1 MGGNPMGGAL
11 GMAQHMMQNPE
22 AIREMTNSPIVQSLL
37 NNPDIIRSLIADN
50 PQIQQVIEV
59 IFPIPFVFIIKMKDL
74 QEKSCSTYNL
84 NHQFLTG

>member
-1 MGGNPMGGAL
+1 MSGAL
-11 GMAQHMMQNPE
+11 GMAHHMMQNPE

-59 IFPIPFVFIIKMKDL
+59 IFFISPSHFYVNEGMTRKDGSPI
-74 QEKSCSTYNL
+74 
-84 NHQFLTG
+84 FLVAFD

>member
-1 MGGNPMGGAL
+1 MSGAL

-59 IFPIPFVFIIKMKDL
+59 MLHLSAFFIKM
-74 QEKSCSTYNL
+74 EV
-84 NHQFLTG
+84 

>member
-1 MGGNPMGGAL
+1 MSGAL
-11 GMAQHMMQNPE
+11 GIAQHMMQNPE

-59 IFPIPFVFIIKMKDL
+59 IFFLFLVFIIKMK
-74 QEKSCSTYNL
+74 E
-84 NHQFLTG
+84 